1 LSQSSALPS
10 SNLRSRF
17 PRVAITHEWLT
28 IPGGSEKV
36 VLEILKLLPQAEIFT
51 TVYDPE
57 PWPEEITS
65 RPVHTTFL
73 NKIPGARKQYP
84 KLLPLMDTA
93 WRRLDLRG
101 FDLIVSSNHACA
113 KNVRV
118 PPGVPHVCYCHTPMR
133 YAWDTEFMAG
143 ERLGP
148 AQRLAFQLLTPYLRR
163 TDRRGARGVDS
174 FAANSSFVADRIA
187 RCYERKAAVIHPP
200 VDVDRFL
207 GNARTAG
214 PDSPY
219 LLFGRLVPYKKAD
232 VAVEACVRLGRPL
245 RIAGDGRDTDRLKQ
259 LAAGSPQ
266 IEFLGKVPDEAV
278 AELFASSRALLFPG
292 LEDFG
297 IVPVEAQAA
306 GLPVVA
312 YGVGGARDSVIDAQ
326 TGVLYPDQSADG
338 LIAGIERFEG
348 LQLDDAALRGHA
360 RGFAPEVFRHQFEGL
375 LADVSG

>member
-10 SNLRSRF
+10 STDLRSRF

-57 PWPEEITS
+57 PWPEAITS

-73 NKIPGARKQYP
+73 NKIPGARTHYP

-93 WRRLDLRG
+93 WRRFDLSG

-133 YAWDTEFMAG
+133 YAWDADFMAG

-148 AQRLAFQLLTPYLRR
+148 AQRLAFKLLTPYLRR
-163 TDRRGARGVDS
+163 TDRRGADGVDR
-174 FAANSSFVADRIA
+174 FAANSEFVAERIN
-187 RCYERKAAVIHPP
+187 RYYERNATVVHPP
-200 VDVDRFL
+200 VDVDRFE
-207 GNARTAG
+207 GNKRDAG
-214 PDSPY
+214 PDAPY

-245 RIAGDGRDTDRLKQ
+245 RIAGDGRDMARLRE

-266 IEFLGKVPDEAV
+266 IEFLGKVPDAAV
-278 AELFASSRALLFPG
+278 AELLASSRALLFPG

-306 GLPVVA
+306 GLPVIA
-312 YGVGGARDSVIDAQ
+312 YGVGGARDSVLDGT

-338 LIAGIERFEG
+338 LVAAIERFERLKLG
-348 LQLDDAALRGHA
+348 ERALREHA
-360 RGFAPEVFRHQFEGL
+360 RGFAPEHFRHQFEAL
-375 LADVSG
+375 LADE

>member
-1 LSQSSALPS
+1 MSQSSALPS
-10 SNLRSRF
+10 SNDNLRSRF
-17 PRVAITHEWLT
+17 PRVAIAHEWLT

-36 VLEILKLLPQAEIFT
+36 VLELLKLLPQAEIFT

-93 WRRLDLRG
+93 WRRFDLRG

-118 PPGVPHVCYCHTPMR
+118 PAGVPHVCYCHTPMR

-148 AQRLAFQLLTPYLRR
+148 AQRLAFKLMTPYLRR
-163 TDRRGARGVDS
+163 IDRRGAWGVDA
-174 FAANSSFVADRIA
+174 FAANSSFVAERIA
-187 RCYERKAAVIHPP
+187 LYYERKAAVVHPP

-245 RIAGDGRDTDRLKQ
+245 RIAGDGRDMDRLRE
-259 LAAGSPQ
+259 LANSSGT
-266 IEFLGKVPDEAV
+266 
-278 AELFASSRALLFPG
+278 ASSGTLPRNSIWGEPAASWRRRSMSRPSPAIRSGRPSRTHASTATSAFLYGTRRPNSRYGESGPAVRALPRKRSTST
-292 LEDFG
+292 
-297 IVPVEAQAA
+297 
-306 GLPVVA
+306 
-312 YGVGGARDSVIDAQ
+312 GG
-326 TGVLYPDQSADG
+326 
-338 LIAGIERFEG
+338 
-348 LQLDDAALRGHA
+348 
-360 RGFAPEVFRHQFEGL
+360 
-375 LADVSG
+375 